1 MADEKIMPENGLE
14 VRYERYKGI
23 IKNFTLMSDIFMR
36 NVFKQ
41 RECLE
46 YVLQVIMEKQDL
58 KVIEQIIQKDYKN
71 LQGRSAIM
79 DCVARDSEGKQFD
92 VEIQQDNEGA
102 SPKRARYHSGL
113 MDMNTL
119 NPGQDFDELP
129 ESYVIFITWD
139 DILGYGFPIYHIDRH
154 IKEADDSFQDEAH
167 IIYVNSRKQEDTEL
181 GRLMHD
187 LHCRNADEMHSPV
200 LAKRVHELK
209 DTQKGVELMCHEME
223 KIYSEGM
230 ESGEKRGIEKGELKA
245 KRETALSMAEEG
257 MDVKQ
262 IARLIKVN
270 EKDVQKWIDET
281 LCVTK

>member
-1 MADEKIMPENGLE
+1 MADEKIVPENGLE

-58 KVIEQIIQKDYKN
+58 RVIDQIIQKDYKN

-129 ESYVIFITWD
+129 ESYVIFITRD
-139 DILGYGFPIYHIDRH
+139 DILRYGFPIYHIDRH

-187 LHCRNADEMHSPV
+187 LHCKNADEMHSPV

-230 ESGEKRGIEKGELKA
+230 ESGEKRGELKA
-245 KRETALSMAEEG
+245 KKETALSLAEMGLPVE
-257 MDVKQ
+257 K
-262 IARLIKVN
+262 IAKAVNHNVN
-270 EKDVQKWIDET
+270 EVQKWIDEN
-281 LCVTK
+281 LCAIK

>member
-1 MADEKIMPENGLE
+1 
-14 VRYERYKGI
+14 
-23 IKNFTLMSDIFMR
+23 
-36 NVFKQ
+36 
-41 RECLE
+41 
-46 YVLQVIMEKQDL
+46 MEKQDL
-58 KVIEQIIQKDYKN
+58 RVIDQIIQKDYKN

-230 ESGEKRGIEKGELKA
+230 ESGELKA
-245 KRETALSMAEEG
+245 KKETALSLAEMGLSVE
-257 MDVKQ
+257 K
-262 IARLIKVN
+262 IAKAVNHNVN
-270 EKDVQKWIDET
+270 EVQKWIDEN
-281 LCVTK
+281 LCAIK

>member
-58 KVIEQIIQKDYKN
+58 KVIDQIIQKDYKN

-92 VEIQQDNEGA
+92 VEIQQDNESA

-129 ESYVIFITWD
+129 ESYVIFITSD

-154 IKEADDSFQDEAH
+154 IKEADNSFQDEAH

-187 LHCRNADEMHSPV
+187 LHCKNADEMHSPV

-230 ESGEKRGIEKGELKA
+230 ESGEKRGELKA
-245 KRETALSMAEEG
+245 KKETALSLAEMGLPVE
-257 MDVKQ
+257 K
-262 IARLIKVN
+262 IAKAVN
-270 EKDVQKWIDET
+270 HNVKDVQKWIDET

>member
-1 MADEKIMPENGLE
+1 MADEKIVPENGLE

-46 YVLQVIMEKQDL
+46 YVLQIIMEKQDL
-58 KVIEQIIQKDYKN
+58 RVIDQIIQKDYKN

-129 ESYVIFITWD
+129 ESYVIFITSD

-187 LHCRNADEMHSPV
+187 LHCKNADEMHSPV

-230 ESGEKRGIEKGELKA
+230 ESGEKRGELKA
-245 KRETALSMAEEG
+245 KKETALSLAEMGLPVE
-257 MDVKQ
+257 K
-262 IARLIKVN
+262 IAKAVNHNVN
-270 EKDVQKWIDET
+270 EVQKWIDEN
-281 LCVTK
+281 LCAIK